1 MLIQTVKIA
10 AIAVLFCACVFGT
23 VVVAQGERKI
33 NSARAGHGAAPAA
46 PAQQAAQPGARPSGE
61 GGLPNRDQKTK
72 QLLAALE
79 EPVAMPFAN
88 KTPLDDVL
96 KYIKAATTS
105 PTYSGIPIYVEPKGL
120 QDAKVTMAS
129 TVEFNQEGMPL
140 RTSLYQ
146 VLKPLGLSYVVKDGF
161 LMIDSRAN
169 VTEMRLEEVERKL
182 DRVLDALERLEHAR

>member
-1 MLIQTVKIA
+1 MLFQTVKYA
-10 AIAVLFCACVFGT
+10 AIAVLCCACVFGT
-23 VVVAQGERKI
+23 VVVAQGQRKI
-33 NSARAGHGAAPAA
+33 NNAGGGPGTAPGEL
-46 PAQQAAQPGARPSGE
+46 AQQADQAGGRPSGQA
-61 GGLPNRDQKTK
+61 GLPDQKTK

-96 KYIKAATTS
+96 KYIKAATTT
-105 PTYSGIPIYVEPKGL
+105 PTYTGIPIHVEPKGL
-120 QDAKVTMAS
+120 REAKVTMAS
-129 TVEFNQEGMPL
+129 TVEIDQEGKPL
-140 RTSLYQ
+140 GTSLHQ

>member
-1 MLIQTVKIA
+1 M
-10 AIAVLFCACVFGT
+10 
-23 VVVAQGERKI
+23 
-33 NSARAGHGAAPAA
+33 S
-46 PAQQAAQPGARPSGE
+46 
-61 GGLPNRDQKTK
+61 
-72 QLLAALE
+72 
-79 EPVAMPFAN
+79 FAD

-105 PTYSGIPIYVEPKGL
+105 PTYTGIPIYVEQKGL

-129 TVEFNQEGMPL
+129 TVEINQEGMPL

-161 LMIDSRAN
+161 LMVDSRAN